1 MKSGPTVQLVI
12 STSRILEVTINEIT
26 SRSAINLMISPFPSQ
41 RCNAVPLDRKP
52 SAGSIYSDHKLR
64 FPDGDSIA
72 TISNALRQERLE
84 LRQRM
89 APPS

>member
-64 FPDGDSIA
+64 FPDVRKASRALQQNRRDRNDSG
-72 TISNALRQERLE
+72 SG
-84 LRQRM
+84 
-89 APPS
+89 